1 MNVSSLK
8 FVVPHVGWWVR
19 QHTIFQA
26 GKIVGCTVI
35 GLATTFLC
43 DVVVEFTRLHS
54 TSCNLAYINFF
65 SLRLFVPHVT
75 TVFGRCAK
83 YEAGGIVCY

>member
-35 GLATTFLC
+35 GLATMFLC
-43 DVVVEFTRLHS
+43 NMVEFTRLRS
-54 TSCNLAYINFF
+54 TRCNLAYINFF
-65 SLRLFVPHVT
+65 SLRLLVPHVT
-75 TVFGRCAK
+75 TVFGMCAK
-83 YEAGGIVCY
+83 YVAGGIVCC